1 MSEPKPLATLSSS
14 LLARKGHAKPA
25 MRPQNYNFGSAESGF
40 QVVSEDHDDLGWN
53 DMGHDQEMEPAKP
66 LQLRGMLSVSPVLPT
81 APPPVVMQQE
91 KLAEEFAPVV
101 KPTLVA
107 ASETAPAPAR
117 AIASRA
123 APGSKGKSAFTL
135 RLDGERHLRL
145 RLICAVRH
153 RSAQQIVT
161 QALDEF
167 LDRQPDDAR
176 LTAKR

>member
-40 QVVSEDHDDLGWN
+40 QVVGEDHDDLGWN
-53 DMGHDQEMEPAKP
+53 DMGHDETEPSKP
-66 LQLRGMLSVSPVLPT
+66 VQLRGVLSVSPEAT
-81 APPPVVMQQE
+81 APPPVVVQQE
-91 KLAEEFAPVV
+91 KLAEEFAPMAR
-101 KPTLVA
+101 LRA
-107 ASETAPAPAR
+107 ATVPEPVSDSAK
-117 AIASRA
+117 ASGALRA

-167 LDRQPDDAR
+167 LDRQPDDTR